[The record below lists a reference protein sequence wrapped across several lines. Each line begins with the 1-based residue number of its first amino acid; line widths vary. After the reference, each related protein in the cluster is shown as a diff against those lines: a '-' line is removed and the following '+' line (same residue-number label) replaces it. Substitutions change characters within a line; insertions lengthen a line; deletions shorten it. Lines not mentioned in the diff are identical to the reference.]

1 MKPRLAVSVATALVA
16 AVASSLFVAGSAA
29 STARSGATIPLLRIG
44 IAGNVASTLDPFH
57 SGSTEALSAE
67 LLMVPDPRTGKIRP
81 WLATSLTQPGKAVYV
96 YHLRHGV
103 TFWDGTELT
112 AQDVAASWNY
122 LRYPGSTAAFFFTS
136 VKTIKA
142 TGRYDVTVTLR
153 HVDAS
158 FKWQVA
164 GYAAPVFEKAF
175 LEAHKGTFGQPGTLI
190 MATGP
195 WNPVSFDPTSGIEF
209 KANPHWWGG
218 KVNIQ
223 HISLKYFNNE
233 TSEALAYRAGDL
245 DIALGILDP
254 RAFQATSGQPVTSV
268 PSCFS
273 AYIGMETKYPPW
285 NDVHVRRAVAYALNR
300 TDLIK
305 ASGTPAQPYY
315 TLDPPYLLR
324 SIASDAQINTL
335 FKSLNLYPYSIAK
348 AKAEL
353 AKSAYPN
360 GFSAPLNTAS
370 LGAYPQ
376 VTQVIAA
383 QLAKIGIN
391 LQVNAL
397 PVGAWFGIIVGA
409 DRSKIGLQF
418 VTAGCNSPDPNENPK
433 FMLGSRN
440 AVAGS
445 FNITDWAP
453 PDVDQLLAESVA
465 TTNNA
470 KRFAIYAKLLKRL
483 SDDVPYV
490 PLYLT
495 DANFAISSKFSWP
508 TVNAIYYTRDWALEV
523 KAK

>member
-1 MKPRLAVSVATALVA
+1 MQSRLAVTLAV
-16 AVASSLFVAGSAA
+16 VASVVLAAA
-29 STARSGATIPLLRIG
+29 SGSRSAPSVSSAGTIPLLRIG
-44 IAGNVASTLDPFH
+44 VVGSTTSTLDPFH
-57 SGSTEALSAE
+57 GGSTEALSAE
-67 LLMVPDPRTGKIRP
+67 LLMVIGPKDGKIHP
-81 WLATSLTQPGKAVYV
+81 WLATSVTQPGKAVYV

-103 TFWDGTELT
+103 KFWDGTELT
-112 AQDVAASWNY
+112 AADVAASWNY
-122 LRYPGSTAAFFFTS
+122 LRYPGSQAAFFFTS

-142 TGRYDVTVTLR
+142 TAKYDVTVTLR

-158 FKWQVA
+158 WKWQVA

-195 WNPVSFDPTSGIEF
+195 WIPVSYDPTSSLEF

-223 HISLKYFNNE
+223 HISIKYFADE
-233 TSEALAYRAGDL
+233 TSEALAFRSGAV
-245 DIALGILDP
+245 DIALQVDNP
-254 RAFQATSGQPVTSV
+254 KAFRSTSGLPVTSV
-268 PSCFS
+268 SSCFS

-324 SIASDAQINTL
+324 SIASNSQINAL
-335 FKSLNLYPYSIAK
+335 FKTLNLYPYSIAK

-353 AKSAYPN
+353 ARSAYPN
-360 GFSAPLNTAS
+360 GFTAPLNTAS
-370 LGAYPQ
+370 FGAYPQ

-391 LQVNAL
+391 LTVNTL
-397 PVGAWFGIIVGA
+397 PLASWFGIIVGA

-433 FMLGSRN
+433 FMLGSKN
-440 AVAGS
+440 ARAGS

-453 PDVDQLLAESVA
+453 PDIDQLLAESVA
-465 TTNNA
+465 TTNNT
-470 KRFAIYAKLLKRL
+470 KRFAIYSKLLKRL
-483 SDDVPYV
+483 SVDVPYV

-495 DANFAISSKFSWP
+495 DANFAISSRFSWP
-508 TVNAIYYTRDWALEV
+508 TVNAIFFTRDWALEV

>member
-1 MKPRLAVSVATALVA
+1 MKPRLAVTGTAALA
-16 AVASSLFVAGSAA
+16 AVLAALFFVAVSAA
-29 STARSGATIPLLRIG
+29 SAARSGAGIPLLRIG
-44 IAGNVASTLDPFH
+44 ITGVTTSTLDPFH
-57 SGSTEALSAE
+57 GGSTQALSAE
-67 LLMVPDPRTGKIRP
+67 LLTVISPKDGKIHP
-81 WLATSLTQPGKAVYV
+81 WLATSVTQPGKAVYV

-103 TFWDGTELT
+103 RFWDGNELT
-112 AQDVAASWNY
+112 GEDVAASWNY
-122 LRYPGSTAAFFFTS
+122 LRYPGSQAAFFYTS
-136 VKTIKA
+136 VKSIKA
-142 TGRYDVTVTLR
+142 TGKYEVTVTLR

-158 FKWQVA
+158 WKWQVA

-190 MATGP
+190 MGTGP
-195 WNPVSFDPTSGIEF
+195 WIPVSFDPTSGIEF
-209 KANPHWWGG
+209 KANPNWWGG

-223 HISLKYFNNE
+223 HISLKFFADE
-233 TSEALAYRAGDL
+233 SSEALAFRSGAIDL
-245 DIALGILDP
+245 VLGLNGAQ
-254 RAFQATSGQPVTSV
+254 AFHATSGAPITSV

-273 AYIGMETKYPPW
+273 AYLGMETKYPPW
-285 NDVHVRRAVAYALNR
+285 NDVHVRRAVAYALYR
-300 TDLIK
+300 PDLIK
-305 ASGTPAQPYY
+305 ADAAPARPYY

-324 SIASDAQINTL
+324 AVATNAQINAL
-335 FKSLNLYPYSIAK
+335 FKKLNLYPFSIAK

-360 GFSAPLNTAS
+360 GFTAPFNTAAFGS
-370 LGAYPQ
+370 YPQ

-397 PVGAWFGIIVGA
+397 PIGAWFGIIVGA
-409 DRSKIGLQF
+409 DRSKIGLQY

-433 FMLGSRN
+433 FMLGSKN

-453 PDVDQLLAESVA
+453 ADVDVLLKESVA

-470 KRFAIYAKLLKRL
+470 KRFAIYSKLLKRL

-490 PLYLT
+490 PLFLT
-495 DANFAISSKFSWP
+495 DSNFAISSKFSWP